1 MKRITVALI
10 VLALTG
16 SWSANAQKFDLSTLT
31 CSSFIQS
38 DKDQMKLIT
47 AWLAGYYTD
56 ESADE
61 IVDVAALN
69 KLQDALVK
77 FCTRESNFM
86 IANAADGIL
95 GHEGATG
102 AAADSSSKTP

>member
-1 MKRITVALI
+1 LKRIAVAFI
-10 VLALTG
+10 VLALSG
-16 SWSANAQKFDLSTLT
+16 YWSANAQKFDLSTMT

-38 DKDQMKLIT
+38 DKGQMKLIT

-61 IVDVAALN
+61 IVDVSALN
-69 KLQDALVK
+69 KLQDELVT
-77 FCTRESNFM
+77 FCTRESNFP

-95 GHEGATG
+95 GHESTVGSASD
-102 AAADSSSKTP
+102 ASSKTP